1 MRYVII
7 GIDLDDTITN
17 SFEDLMI
24 HFANF
29 FNLNLDYCKSNNY
42 LYNNFPENLQYRK
55 KEFINY
61 LQKNKLLKD
70 ITIKKN
76 AAETI
81 NKLHNL
87 GCKIIIITSRND
99 NILPNAYEITKE
111 YLESN
116 NIIFDKLYCEHDK
129 HNVLIEENVKLFIDD
144 SIKGLE
150 YNKDACEYHLLFSSK
165 LNLNEKTKFK
175 RVNSWEEVEKE
186 VIDIL
191 N

>member
-1 MRYVII
+1 MII

-42 LYNNFPENLQYRK
+42 SYNNLPENLQYRK

-150 YNKDACEYHLLFSSK
+150 YNKDACKYHLLFSSK

>member
-24 HFANF
+24 HFANI

-42 LYNNFPENLQYRK
+42 SYNNFPENLQYRK